1 MSGTDPIDYLS
12 RDPVLAPIIAEH
24 GRLDIGPADDMF
36 KRLIIAVIN
45 QQLSSASA
53 DAIRERV
60 FEEIEVTP
68 TGVLEA
74 DTQTLRD
81 SGLSSQKTKYFR
93 NVANAFHTEDYT
105 RESFANL
112 TDKEVIARVT
122 DIKGIG
128 LWSAKIFLIFCLG
141 REDVFP
147 VEDLGIR
154 RGMEELYGDFD
165 RDEMVQKAEDWQPYR
180 SYASRY
186 VWRAY
191 D

>member
-1 MSGTDPIDYLS
+1 MTDTDPIEYLA
-12 RDPVLAPIIAEH
+12 RDPVLSPIITEH

-53 DAIRERV
+53 DAIRSRL
-60 FEEIEVTP
+60 FAEIEITP
-68 TGVLEA
+68 TGILQAET
-74 DTQTLRD
+74 DTLREA
-81 SGLSSQKTKYFR
+81 GLSSQKTEYIR
-93 NVANAFHTEDYT
+93 NVADTFHTEGYT
-105 RESFANL
+105 REYFADF
-112 TDKEVIARVT
+112 TDDEVIDELT
-122 DIKGIG
+122 TIKGIG
-128 LWSAKIFLIFCLG
+128 QWTGKIFLIFCLG

-154 RGMEELYGDFD
+154 RGMEQLFGELD
-165 RDEMVQKAEDWQPYR
+165 RDKMVRKAENWQPYR